1 MMTLPLSR
9 VLITEFQSV
18 RRASGSMPVDGSSK
32 KTTDDFPIM
41 ATAVLSLRL
50 FPPLQS
56 QEGREKDVEAQTAL
70 QYSNLGGNTSH

>member
-9 VLITEFQSV
+9 VLITVFQSL
-18 RRASGSMPVDGSSK
+18 RRANGSMPVDGSSR

-50 FPPLQS
+50 LPPLQS
-56 QEGREKDVEAQTAL
+56 EEGREREVEAQIAL
-70 QYSNLGGNTSH
+70 

>member
-9 VLITEFQSV
+9 VLITVFQSM
-18 RRASGSMPVDGSSK
+18 RRANGSMPVDGSSR

-56 QEGREKDVEAQTAL
+56 QERREKEVEAQIAL
-70 QYSNLGGNTSH
+70 QYSNLVGNISN